1 MKKLMTFKQE
11 LPNYLLLLDDKKYIK
26 KGSDSIRVYNIGE
39 IIKRIYTELKA
50 FKSIDEIEK
59 ETKTCHQTY
68 SNWILE
74 KTGASIQELR
84 QICRYWKITCN
95 KKDKQFHRLW
105 NEIYTCSDYF
115 GCTNGKN
122 IKLPK
127 KLDNNLAYLL
137 GVIMG
142 DGHIADPD
150 KFYDKFTT
158 YNSEIRITDGNKE
171 TFIKLSKIFEK
182 LFNYKPAIY
191 SELSKTNKRF
201 YRFVIRSK
209 PLHRFL
215 MKICQIPVG
224 AKYNKICIPKIINNS
239 TMEVKKSFITGFFDA
254 DGCIRLAQDKYPEIS
269 ISQLNPKILKSII
282 LICREL
288 GIKWNGPYKA
298 DSGRNHGSHIK
309 LSNKENVEKFL
320 NHFPPFNPIKI
331 KQSEIL
337 WKTLKS
343 RPISQSKWM
352 EIEGGEEKIKAMS

>member
-1 MKKLMTFKQE
+1 MQTYMKKLMTFKQE

-39 IIKRIYTELKA
+39 IIKMIYIELKP

-59 ETKTCHQTY
+59 ETQTCHQTY

-74 KTGASIQELR
+74 KTEASIQELR

-127 KLDNNLAYLL
+127 KLA
-137 GVIMG
+137 
-142 DGHIADPD
+142 
-150 KFYDKFTT
+150 
-158 YNSEIRITDGNKE
+158 
-171 TFIKLSKIFEK
+171 KIFEK

-298 DSGRNHGSHIK
+298 DSGRNHCSYIK
-309 LSNKENVEKFL
+309 LSNKENIEKFL

>member
-1 MKKLMTFKQE
+1 MKKLMTSKQE

-74 KTGASIQELR
+74 KTGTSIQELR
-84 QICRYWKITCN
+84 QICRYWKKTCN
-95 KKDKQFHRLW
+95 K
-105 NEIYTCSDYF
+105 
-115 GCTNGKN
+115 
-122 IKLPK
+122 
-127 KLDNNLAYLL
+127 
-137 GVIMG
+137 
-142 DGHIADPD
+142 
-150 KFYDKFTT
+150 
-158 YNSEIRITDGNKE
+158 
-171 TFIKLSKIFEK
+171 
-182 LFNYKPAIY
+182 
-191 SELSKTNKRF
+191 TNKKF
-201 YRFVIRSK
+201 YRFVIKSK

-224 AKYNKICIPKIINNS
+224 AKYNKTCIPKIINNS

-254 DGCIRLAQDKYPEIS
+254 DGCIMLAQGKYPEIS

-343 RPISQSKWM
+343 RPISQSRWM